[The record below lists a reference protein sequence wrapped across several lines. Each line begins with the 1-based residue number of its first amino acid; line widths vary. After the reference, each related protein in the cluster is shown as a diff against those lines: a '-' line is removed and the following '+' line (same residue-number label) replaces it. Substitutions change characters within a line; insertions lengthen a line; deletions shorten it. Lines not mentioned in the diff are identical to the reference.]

1 MFKIQL
7 WPPKTGTKVVRVRE
21 FQKSSLLRVY
31 LCVGHI
37 LYVFRL
43 LWLFLEY
50 RPRHETYLI
59 CFWHFYA
66 QGLMSGQGQMEVIDI
81 NNIDI
86 QIYSQ
91 FVYVPKTNATFLKF
105 VYLSQQKLR
114 KFAKLLNVVNNSV
127 YFNQTLR
134 KILCDICL
142 SFMIKAK
149 RSQRVYF

>member
-1 MFKIQL
+1 
-7 WPPKTGTKVVRVRE
+7 
-21 FQKSSLLRVY
+21 
-31 LCVGHI
+31 
-37 LYVFRL
+37 
-43 LWLFLEY
+43 
-50 RPRHETYLI
+50 
-59 CFWHFYA
+59 
-66 QGLMSGQGQMEVIDI
+66 MSGQGQMEVIDI

-134 KILCDICL
+134 KMLYDICL
-142 SFMIKAK
+142 SFVIKSK
-149 RSQRVYF
+149 TNPKTLFLELFYDID